1 MELGCGGGGAGLGG
15 VPHPQGC
22 PDGGQLEEDAPPL
35 LGTHGLQLRRAH
47 LQQLLPRQHPQT
59 PHRAGDGQMD
69 RQMVSQVCVPPLKM
83 ESWGSGGSRVTY
95 MRWKPL
101 SFSQAVTSA
110 GEESG
115 CRLGGLS

>member
-1 MELGCGGGGAGLGG
+1 
-15 VPHPQGC
+15 
-22 PDGGQLEEDAPPL
+22 
-35 LGTHGLQLRRAH
+35 
-47 LQQLLPRQHPQT
+47 
-59 PHRAGDGQMD
+59 MD
-69 RQMVSQVCVPPLKM
+69 RQMISQVCVPPLKM